1 MNSKKSK
8 ANERFMWVWSLRF
21 QLLHV
26 IVVGPRIFKELDN
39 FVQLVMILCG
49 LDFRL
54 IIIRGWRVNYP
65 TLPHRTRGCT
75 SNGILRYRLSRHVGT

>member
-1 MNSKKSK
+1 
-8 ANERFMWVWSLRF
+8 MWVWSLRF

-26 IVVGPRIFKELDN
+26 IAVGPRISKALDN
-39 FVQLVMILCG
+39 IVQLVLILCG

-65 TLPHRTRGCT
+65 TLPHRPRGGT
-75 SNGILRYRLSRHVGT
+75 SNGILRYRLSRRVGT

>member
-1 MNSKKSK
+1 M
-8 ANERFMWVWSLRF
+8 RDYVMWSLRF

-26 IVVGPRIFKELDN
+26 IAIGPRISKALDN
-39 FVQLVMILCG
+39 FVQLVQILCG
-49 LDFRL
+49 LDFWL

-65 TLPHRTRGCT
+65 TLPHRTRGGT